1 MRNLVRHI
9 ASRGTQSQNVMV
21 HIATAAVAVSLAVVL
36 VSLSVIFGFKEE
48 ISKLVSGTVS
58 DVTVSAQFF
67 TNSATQEPISDS
79 EALRKLIAST
89 ENIAQI
95 ERYASLGCVIR
106 GKDGATGVALKG
118 IGGEADTSVIAER
131 LESGSMPRIEESR
144 RKEMLLSRTV
154 ASAIGAATNDRV
166 ELLILGENENDA
178 PRREVFKVCGIYRS
192 ALGEMGAELALTD
205 IRNVQKLNG
214 WNYSQISGY
223 GCRLKESEL
232 ANQTAGAINNRLV
245 DFDSEDNL
253 VAVSSHEQYQ
263 DIFAWLET
271 HDINA
276 MIIAIIMLVVA
287 IFNVV
292 TALLILVLERTRLV
306 GVLKSLGMQNGTIR
320 QIFTYR
326 TARIIGIGITIGNIL
341 AIGLLLAQRYLHI
354 VELEENGY
362 FLSEVPVSFGAG
374 WIVATNVAFVV
385 IILVATH
392 LATSIVG
399 RIKVA
404 DAIKYN

>member
-1 MRNLVRHI
+1 M
-9 ASRGTQSQNVMV
+9 
-21 HIATAAVAVSLAVVL
+21 
-36 VSLSVIFGFKEE
+36 
-48 ISKLVSGTVS
+48 
-58 DVTVSAQFF
+58 
-67 TNSATQEPISDS
+67 
-79 EALRKLIAST
+79 
-89 ENIAQI
+89 
-95 ERYASLGCVIR
+95 
-106 GKDGATGVALKG
+106 
-118 IGGEADTSVIAER
+118 
-131 LESGSMPRIEESR
+131 
-144 RKEMLLSRTV
+144 
-154 ASAIGAATNDRV
+154 
-166 ELLILGENENDA
+166 
-178 PRREVFKVCGIYRS
+178 
-192 ALGEMGAELALTD
+192 ALTD

-223 GCRLKESEL
+223 GCRLKENEL